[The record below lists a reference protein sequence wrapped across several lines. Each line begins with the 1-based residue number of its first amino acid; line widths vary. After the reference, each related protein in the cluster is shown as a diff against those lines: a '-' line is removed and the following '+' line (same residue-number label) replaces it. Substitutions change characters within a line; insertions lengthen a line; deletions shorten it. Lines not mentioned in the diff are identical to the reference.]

1 MRTESER
8 KVTEEKKIADLEE
21 NSPINLCAEPQFF
34 SKIISTSAKFSV
46 AKWKHVS
53 TFHAPTI
60 NTPPAKGGA
69 LRAPQQ
75 RGGGVPRRRPSVG
88 SFAGGVF
95 IAGAINVDTCFHF
108 ATDDFADV
116 DMILDLLGDSALK

>member
-1 MRTESER
+1 MILIESGDFFIESGDFLTESGDFL
-8 KVTEEKKIADLEE
+8 TESGDLLTK
-21 NSPINLCAEPQFF
+21 SGDFLTRFLINLSAEPQFL

-60 NTPPAKGGA
+60 NTPPAKGGRSA
-69 LRAPQQ
+69 PPQQ
-75 RGGGVPRRRPSVG
+75 RGGGASRRRPSVG

-95 IAGAINVDTCFHF
+95 IVGA
-108 ATDDFADV
+108 
-116 DMILDLLGDSALK
+116 

>member
-1 MRTESER
+1 M
-8 KVTEEKKIADLEE
+8 
-21 NSPINLCAEPQFF
+21 F

-60 NTPPAKGGA
+60 NTPPAKGGRFA
-69 LRAPQQ
+69 PPQQ
-75 RGGGVPRRRPSVG
+75 RGGGASRRRPSVG

-95 IAGAINVDTCFHF
+95 IGSFAGGVGSF
-108 ATDDFADV
+108 AGGATENLADV
-116 DMILDLLGDSALK
+116 DIILEKNWGSALKLIKIDGI